1 MMKRTSKKMML
12 EAAEQAI
19 EKGIKVTAFKIE
31 QPGKL
36 CKSGKER
43 SKTVTTHSTKY
54 PKKISKPTL
63 PVSGSATGRNMLK
76 MVKGAWAWVF

>member
-1 MMKRTSKKMML
+1 MML

-63 PVSGSATGRNMLK
+63 PVSGSATGWEYAKDGERRLGMGFLSPC
-76 MVKGAWAWVF
+76 